1 MYKIINARQ
10 SVPNNYQD
18 KLVNEE
24 KIIEKEKLDAEINQ
38 FKAVLDDSLNQ
49 VVNSTYKIEPRNT
62 YLNKKWS
69 SMNLASTKERTQ
81 WNTGCNVDLL
91 KYIGLKS
98 VKIPENFVINI
109 SS

>member
-1 MYKIINARQ
+1 MVCFRKYGHNELDDPSFTNPLMYKIINARQ

-49 VVNSTYKIEPRNT
+49 VVNSTYKMAIIV
-62 YLNKKWS
+62 YVILQLS
-69 SMNLASTKERTQ
+69 C
-81 WNTGCNVDLL
+81 GCPAIILHCTVC
-91 KYIGLKS
+91 KS
-98 VKIPENFVINI
+98 
-109 SS
+109 